1 MSRVFRWICSLALPV
16 IFSTLALAQQPA
28 SGAVDHLQ
36 PMRWMVGK
44 TWTSDALDPAS
55 GKKTHIESVIRTS
68 PNGASIEFVTTFN
81 DKPHYNGFYAWDA
94 ATQQI
99 RFWYTSSEGELTQ
112 GTAAPEGDG
121 LLQTFTIT
129 GVDGKVSPL
138 RSHVKPV
145 SADAYDWNV
154 EAERDGKW
162 VELIHLRYTRKA

>member
-1 MSRVFRWICSLALPV
+1 MSRIFRWTWSLALPV

-28 SGAVDHLQ
+28 AAAVDHLQ

-44 TWTSDALDPAS
+44 TWTSDAADPSS

-68 PNGASIEFVTTFN
+68 PNGASIEFVTTF
-81 DKPHYNGFYAWDA
+81 DGKPQYNGFYAWDP
-94 ATQQI
+94 ATRQI

-112 GTAAPEGDG
+112 GTAHPEGDG

-129 GVDGKVSPL
+129 GVEGKVSPL